1 MNLVTFSPI
10 AITRPAQSEHG
21 MPLERTGQGV
31 RVVDDVGVA
40 VVERDDVHSDKE

>member
-1 MNLVTFSPI
+1 
-10 AITRPAQSEHG
+10 

-40 VVERDDVHSDKE
+40 VVERDGVHSDKEWRRRQGGYGLCGQRECLWK